1 MDYKVE
7 FLPVNDLKPYEKN
20 AKTHPQQQIDSIAR
34 SIEEFGFRQNLVVDA
49 DNCVIIGHGRLL
61 AAKQLGLEEVP
72 CIRATDLTEE
82 QIKALRIADNKI
94 SERGQWDTDMLGDE
108 LKAIVDDIDMTQF
121 GFGDFELTILTSDM
135 EPTEYDDDEIKD
147 YVPNSETKLA
157 KKRIIITY
165 TEEQEAILL
174 EKLGLKELS
183 KILYDITE
191 LI

>member
-108 LKAIVDDIDMTQF
+108 LKALADDIDMTQF

-157 KKRIIITY
+157 KKRIIITF
-165 TEEQEAILL
+165 TEEQEPIIM